1 MEQQHLYEKVIGQ
14 KLNGVTAACE
24 KQVWPLLEQKLDK
37 LMPQQEEETDKQQ
50 GPRLLKHTMLV
61 AAGLFATAA
70 GIYTLRLVA
79 GKNPGSE
86 VRIAVINCP
95 FALYSDSLLTVASG

>member
-1 MEQQHLYEKVIGQ
+1 
-14 KLNGVTAACE
+14 
-24 KQVWPLLEQKLDK
+24 
-37 LMPQQEEETDKQQ
+37 
-50 GPRLLKHTMLV
+50 MLV

-95 FALYSDSLLTVASG
+95 DLFK